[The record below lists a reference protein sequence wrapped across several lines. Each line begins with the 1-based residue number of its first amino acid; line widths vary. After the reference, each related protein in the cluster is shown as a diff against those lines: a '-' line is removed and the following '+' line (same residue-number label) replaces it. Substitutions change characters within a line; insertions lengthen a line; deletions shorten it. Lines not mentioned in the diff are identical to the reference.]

1 MLLMSGLLYAV
12 HRFVYSAISHIL
24 PHNLKLALEY
34 VEMALFVFLPV
45 TGWLAES
52 WLGRYRAIVVGLL
65 LSLVTIPILQ
75 AAFVMLQFDW
85 KTIPALVLID
95 LGLLISIF
103 GIGSFYTITLPF
115 SLDQMIGASAEQ
127 LSAAVQW
134 YCWVFFLGLLIKHI
148 LECIPIPN
156 QFHYLDILPVIF
168 PHFRNSMFFSCSD
181 NGLPVPQ
188 VVRH

>member
-24 PHNLKLALEY
+24 PHNLKFALEY

-52 WLGRYRAIVVGLL
+52 WLGRYRAIVVGLV
-65 LSLVTIPILQ
+65 LSSVTILALQ
-75 AAFVMLQFDW
+75 AVFVMLHFDW
-85 KTIPALVLID
+85 TPISALVLIV
-95 LGLLISIF
+95 LGLLISTF

-115 SLDQMIGASAEQ
+115 ALDQMIGASAEQ
-127 LSAAVQW
+127 LSSVVQW

-148 LECIPIPN
+148 
-156 QFHYLDILPVIF
+156 YLSA
-168 PHFRNSMFFSCSD
+168 FRSQSSSITWTFF
-181 NGLPVPQ
+181 Q
-188 VVRH
+188 